1 MKNVCALICI
11 SLLIITSGCKKNS
24 TVEQKTENNTI
35 SSSAETAVQPDNIS
49 KVEEKPKKVISSN
62 PRKALYDIGFWHKE
76 YFVLEHNPI
85 YGYCYQNLFPVVDT
99 SQEEDVI
106 AFNLNDAEEQ
116 YVIFVVDSVRRDNN
130 IYVLSGSTDTR
141 KAKMYVKPLDD
152 RKYEFS
158 LDGYNFKEVFDID
171 SGLAYSSFTKND
183 LKKPYSELFDL
194 TKYITCEEMDN
205 EIMRDV
211 SNRLTDE
218 SVKTVSGFDT
228 KTDKGYDCWGK
239 WSRLTDGKNVY
250 YELDKENHL
259 LIDYSDTIYSS
270 GETHKSVLESMS
282 YKNGIFFFNF
292 EDSEMIG
299 YICIPIDNNTAQ
311 WILDDVNL
319 GVYSKINN

>member
-1 MKNVCALICI
+1 MKKFFLLICV
-11 SLLIITSGCKKNS
+11 SLLIVTAGCKKNNS
-24 TVEQKTENNTI
+24 TVDEKVEDKV
-35 SSSAETAVQPDNIS
+35 ETAVQSDNIS
-49 KVEEKPKKVISSN
+49 KKNEEPKKVISTN
-62 PRKALYDIGFWHKE
+62 PRKALFDIGFWNKE
-76 YFVLEHNPI
+76 YFVLEYNPI

-130 IYVLSGSTDTR
+130 VYVLSGSTDTR
-141 KAKMYVKPLDD
+141 KTKMYIKQLSDS
-152 RKYEFS
+152 KYEFS
-158 LDGYNFKEVFDID
+158 LDGYNFKEVFDIA
-171 SGLAYSSFTKND
+171 SGLGYSSFTSKD
-183 LKKPYSELFDL
+183 LEKPYSEIFDL

-218 SVKTVSGFDT
+218 NAKTVAGFDT

-239 WSRLTDGKNVY
+239 WTRMTDGKNIY

-270 GETHKSVLESMS
+270 GEVHKSVLEGMS

-319 GVYSKINN
+319 GVYSKLSE